1 MTDVTPEYLL
11 NAVDE
16 ETALKIWENLEGMRI
31 YFSKNT
37 PKHYKIRK
45 DYKLMI
51 NRYTTRPEAI
61 KQLCSKYELSESQIR
76 KIIKEENKKLF
87 DVD

>member
-1 MTDVTPEYLL
+1 MNDVTPEYLL
-11 NAVDE
+11 NVVDE

-37 PKHYKIRK
+37 PRHYNIRK
-45 DYKLMI
+45 DYKTMR
-51 NRYTTRPEAI
+51 NNYTTRPEAI
-61 KQLCSKYELSESQIR
+61 KRLSYKYELSQSQIR
-76 KIIKEENKKLF
+76 KITKEENKKLF